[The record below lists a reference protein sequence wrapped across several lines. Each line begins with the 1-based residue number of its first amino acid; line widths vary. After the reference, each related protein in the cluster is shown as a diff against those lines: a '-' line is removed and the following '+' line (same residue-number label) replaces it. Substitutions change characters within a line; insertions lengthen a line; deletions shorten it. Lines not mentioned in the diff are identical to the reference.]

1 MYVQA
6 RDMGYRLAGMPLD
19 VGMIVGMVLIVAGLA
34 ATIWG
39 LIPRDHLHTL
49 ASDVHIRVRALD
61 EVPIRASH
69 VALMLVMAAAVTID
83 VMKPATL
90 SFVLPGMT
98 REYGL
103 RSPLHPTGTIPAA
116 LLPLAGITG
125 TVLGSFLWGWLGDRL
140 GRRPSIL
147 MAAMTFIATSICG
160 SMPSFAL
167 NMVMCF
173 VMGLGVGGMLPIM
186 FTIMAETI
194 PARHRG
200 WLLVLIGGDVAGA
213 YIITSWLAASLMPSL
228 SWRILWLIG
237 FPTGLLLI
245 VLSRWIPES
254 PRFLLAHGRT
264 DEAESVMKRYGAV
277 IVREPESEIA
287 AESAVGSGIRQLF
300 RPPFLRV
307 TVVVVLLGLGVGLV
321 SFGFQLWIPS
331 NLQKLGFAEAEANR
345 LLRNSAIIG
354 FPLNFLVAWLYGF
367 WSSKKTLILVTSLT
381 ALSLFGFVVA
391 GNSVATN
398 RVLLYALLIM
408 PIWGISSVVAVLSAY
423 STEIFPT
430 RLRSRGSGLA
440 AGVSKAGGLA
450 IIALVV
456 LAIAPPSIANTALI
470 GALPLALAALAIAF
484 FGPETRNRQLEEIT
498 AEQLSA
504 REQKPRS
511 LYEASGGLRRAVAPG
526 KGQRVAGDSI
536 AVQFAGL
543 DVAAVVDAAIQT
555 GDPRFVTH
563 RGEVG
568 RAARKQIRQ
577 DCRARG

>member
-1 MYVQA
+1 MEPTYRGTFGNRGAFWTGLVAVIAGVILHLPMYVQA
-6 RDMGYRLAGMPLD
+6 RDMSYHLAGMPLD
-19 VGMIVGMVLIVAGLA
+19 TGMLVGMVLIVAGLA
-34 ATIWG
+34 GTIWG
-39 LIPRDHLHTL
+39 LIPRDHPHAL
-49 ASDVHIRVRALD
+49 ASDVHIRVKALD

-103 RSPLHPTGTIPAA
+103 RSPLHPTGSIPAA
-116 LLPLAGITG
+116 LLPLTGITG
-125 TVLGSFLWGWLGDRL
+125 TVLGSFLWGWLGDRI

-167 NMVMCF
+167 NIVMCF

-213 YIITSWLAASLMPSL
+213 YIITSWLAASLIPSL
-228 SWRILWLIG
+228 SWRIMWLIG
-237 FPTGLLLI
+237 FPTGVLLI
-245 VLSRWIPES
+245 LLSRWIPES
-254 PRFLLAHGRT
+254 PRFLLAHGRA
-264 DEAESVMKRYGAV
+264 DEAEAIMKRYGAV
-277 IVREPESEIA
+277 IVREPETRIDRE
-287 AESAVGSGIRQLF
+287 AVAGSRFGQLF
-300 RPPFLRV
+300 RPPFVRA

-331 NLQKLGFAEAEANR
+331 NLQKLGFAEGEANR

-367 WSSKKTLILVTSLT
+367 WSSKKTLILVVSLT
-381 ALSLFGFVVA
+381 ALSLFGFVIA
-391 GNSVATN
+391 GNSVATDKP
-398 RVLLYALLIM
+398 LLYALLIM
-408 PIWGISSVVAVLSAY
+408 PIWGISSVIAVLSAY

-440 AGVSKAGGLA
+440 AGFSKAGGVG
-450 IIALVV
+450 IVALVV
-456 LAIAPPSIANTALI
+456 FAVSPPSIAETALI

-484 FGPETRNRQLEEIT
+484 FGPETRSRQLEEIT

-504 REQKPRS
+504 RDS
-511 LYEASGGLRRAVAPG
+511 EAAL
-526 KGQRVAGDSI
+526 AG
-536 AVQFAGL
+536 
-543 DVAAVVDAAIQT
+543 
-555 GDPRFVTH
+555 
-563 RGEVG
+563 
-568 RAARKQIRQ
+568 
-577 DCRARG
+577 

>member
-1 MYVQA
+1 MEPTERGIEFGRPGAFWAGVVAVIAGVTLHLPMYVEA
-6 RDMGYRLAGMPLD
+6 RDMGFRLAGMPLGA
-19 VGMIVGMVLIVAGLA
+19 GMIAGMVLIVAGLA
-34 ATIWG
+34 ATFWG
-39 LIPRDHLHTL
+39 LIPRDDPHAL

-61 EVPIRASH
+61 EVPIRSSH

-90 SFVLPGMT
+90 AFVLPGMT

-103 RSPLHPTGTIPAA
+103 RSPLHPAGTIPAA

-125 TVLGSFLWGWLGDRL
+125 TVLGSFLWGWLGDRI

-264 DEAESVMKRYGAV
+264 DQAERVMKQYGAV
-277 IVREPESEIA
+277 IVREPQGQID
-287 AESAVGSGIRQLF
+287 AESAAGSGIRQLL

-307 TVVVVLLGLGVGLV
+307 TAVVVLLGLGVGLV

-331 NLQKLGFAEAEANR
+331 NLQKLGFAEGDANR
-345 LLRNSAIIG
+345 LLRNSALIG

-367 WSSKKTLILVTSLT
+367 WSSKKTLILVTTLT
-381 ALSLFGFVVA
+381 ALSLFGFVLA

-398 RVLLYALLIM
+398 RFLLYTLLIM

-423 STEIFPT
+423 SAEIFPT
-430 RLRSRGSGLA
+430 RLRSRGTGLA
-440 AGVSKAGGLA
+440 SGISKAGGVL
-450 IIALVV
+450 IIALV
-456 LAIAPPSIANTALI
+456 AIAVAPPSIADTALI
-470 GALPLALAALAIAF
+470 GALPMALAAGAVAL
-484 FGPETRNRQLEEIT
+484 FGPETRKRQLEEIT
-498 AEQLSA
+498 AEQLGV
-504 REQKPRS
+504 REPK
-511 LYEASGGLRRAVAPG
+511 
-526 KGQRVAGDSI
+526 I
-536 AVQFAGL
+536 AL
-543 DVAAVVDAAIQT
+543 
-555 GDPRFVTH
+555 
-563 RGEVG
+563 G
-568 RAARKQIRQ
+568 R
-577 DCRARG
+577 

>member
-1 MYVQA
+1 MVAVVAGVILHLPMYVEA
-6 RDMGYRLAGMPLD
+6 RDMGFHLAGMPLD
-19 VGMIVGMVLIVAGLA
+19 VSMIVGMVLIVTGLA
-34 ATIWG
+34 ATFYG
-39 LIPRDHLHTL
+39 LIPRDH
-49 ASDVHIRVRALD
+49 ANARVSDVHIRVKALD
-61 EVPIRASH
+61 EVPISKRH

-103 RSPLHPTGTIPAA
+103 RSPLHQSGTIPAA

-125 TVLGSFLWGWLGDRL
+125 TVLGSFLWGWMGDRL

-160 SMPSFAL
+160 SMPSFTL

-173 VMGLGVGGMLPIM
+173 IMGLGVGGMLPIM

-213 YIITSWLAASLMPSL
+213 YIVTSWLAAALVPSL

-237 FPTGLLLI
+237 FPTGILLI
-245 VLSRWIPES
+245 LLSRWIPES
-254 PRFLLAHGRT
+254 PRFLLARGRT
-264 DEAESVMKRYGAV
+264 DEAAAIMERYGAV
-277 IVREPESEIA
+277 IVREPERATDPASA
-287 AESAVGSGIRQLF
+287 AGSRFDQLF
-300 RPPFLRV
+300 RPPFLRA
-307 TVVVVLLGLGVGLV
+307 TLVVVLLGLGVGLV

-331 NLQKLGFAEAEANR
+331 NLQKLGFAEGDANR
-345 LLRNSAIIG
+345 MLRNSAIIG

-367 WSSKKTLILVTSLT
+367 WSSKKTLILVVTLT

-440 AGVSKAGGLA
+440 AGISKAGGVA
-450 IIALVV
+450 IITLVV
-456 LAIAPPSIANTALI
+456 FAIAPPSIADTALI
-470 GALPLALAALAIAF
+470 GAVPLALAALAIAF
-484 FGPETRNRQLEEIT
+484 YGPETRNRQLEEIT
-498 AEQLSA
+498 AEQLTA
-504 REQKPRS
+504 REIKTA
-511 LYEASGGLRRAVAPG
+511 LAL
-526 KGQRVAGDSI
+526 
-536 AVQFAGL
+536 
-543 DVAAVVDAAIQT
+543 
-555 GDPRFVTH
+555 
-563 RGEVG
+563 
-568 RAARKQIRQ
+568 
-577 DCRARG
+577 

>member
-1 MYVQA
+1 
-6 RDMGYRLAGMPLD
+6 
-19 VGMIVGMVLIVAGLA
+19 
-34 ATIWG
+34 
-39 LIPRDHLHTL
+39 
-49 ASDVHIRVRALD
+49 VRALD
-61 EVPIRASH
+61 EAPISPAH

-103 RSPLHPTGTIPAA
+103 RSPLHPTGSIPAA

-125 TVLGSFLWGWLGDRL
+125 TVLGSFLWGWLGDRI

-147 MAAMTFIATSICG
+147 MAAMAFIATSICG

-186 FTIMAETI
+186 FTMMAETI

-213 YIITSWLAASLMPSL
+213 YILTSWLAAALVPSL

-237 FPTGLLLI
+237 FPTGVLLI
-245 VLSRWIPES
+245 LLSRWIPES
-254 PRFLLAHGRT
+254 PRFLLAHGRI
-264 DEAESVMKRYGAV
+264 DEAAAIMKRYGAV
-277 IVREPESEIA
+277 IVPEPESPVA
-287 AESAVGSGIRQLF
+287 VESAAGSGMRELL
-300 RPPFLRV
+300 RPPFLRA

-331 NLQKLGFAEAEANR
+331 NLQKLGLAEGEANR

-367 WSSKKTLILVTSLT
+367 WSSKKTLILVTGLT

-391 GNSVATN
+391 GSSVATN
-398 RVLLYALLIM
+398 RLLLYALLVM
-408 PIWGISSVVAVLSAY
+408 PIWGISSVIAVLSAY

-430 RLRSRGSGLA
+430 RLRSRGSGVA
-440 AGVSKAGGLA
+440 AGFSKAGGVV
-450 IIALVV
+450 IIALVA
-456 LAIAPPSIANTALI
+456 LAMAPPSIADTALI
-470 GALPLALAALAIAF
+470 GALPMALAAVAVAL
-484 FGPETRNRQLEEIT
+484 FGPETRKRQLEEIT
-498 AEQLSA
+498 AEQLGA
-504 REQKPRS
+504 R
-511 LYEASGGLRRAVAPG
+511 
-526 KGQRVAGDSI
+526 
-536 AVQFAGL
+536 
-543 DVAAVVDAAIQT
+543 
-555 GDPRFVTH
+555 
-563 RGEVG
+563 
-568 RAARKQIRQ
+568 
-577 DCRARG
+577 

>member
-1 MYVQA
+1 MESSDRSTTFGNPGAFWAGLAAVILGVTLHLPMYVQA
-6 RDMGYRLAGMPLD
+6 KDMGYRLAGMPVD
-19 VGMIVGMVLIVAGLA
+19 VGMIVGMVLIVSGLV

-39 LIPRDHLHTL
+39 LIPADHVHTL
-49 ASDVHIRVRALD
+49 ASDVHVRVRALD
-61 EVPIRASH
+61 EVPIRSSH

-103 RSPLHPTGTIPAA
+103 RSPLHPTGSIPAA
-116 LLPLAGITG
+116 LLPLVGITG
-125 TVLGSFLWGWLGDRL
+125 TVLGSFLWGWLGDRI

-213 YIITSWLAASLMPSL
+213 YILTSWLAAALVPSL

-237 FPTGLLLI
+237 FPTGVFLI
-245 VLSRWIPES
+245 LLSRWIPES

-264 DEAESVMKRYGAV
+264 GEAEKVMKRYGAV
-277 IVREPESEIA
+277 IVRESEREIDAEA
-287 AESAVGSGIRQLF
+287 AAGSGIRQLL
-300 RPPFLRV
+300 RPPFLRA

-331 NLQKLGFAEAEANR
+331 NLQKLGFAEGAANR

-381 ALSLFGFVVA
+381 ALSLFGFVLA

-398 RVLLYALLIM
+398 RFLLYALLIM

-423 STEIFPT
+423 SAEIFPT

-440 AGVSKAGGLA
+440 AGISKAAGVV
-450 IIALVV
+450 IIALVAV
-456 LAIAPPSIANTALI
+456 SVAAPSIADTALM
-470 GALPLALAALAIAF
+470 GALPMALAAVAVAL
-484 FGPETRNRQLEEIT
+484 FGPETRNRQLEAIT
-498 AEQLSA
+498 AEQLGV
-504 REQKPRS
+504 
-511 LYEASGGLRRAVAPG
+511 LDG
-526 KGQRVAGDSI
+526 KAALAG
-536 AVQFAGL
+536 
-543 DVAAVVDAAIQT
+543 
-555 GDPRFVTH
+555 
-563 RGEVG
+563 
-568 RAARKQIRQ
+568 
-577 DCRARG
+577 

>member
-1 MYVQA
+1 MEPTYGDTTFGHRGAFWAGVVAVTAGVVLHLPMYVEA
-6 RDMGYRLAGMPLD
+6 RDVGFRLAGMPLD
-19 VGMIVGMVLIVAGLA
+19 VPMVVGMVLIVAGLA

-39 LIPRDHLHTL
+39 LIPRDHPHTL

-61 EVPIRASH
+61 EVPIRSAH
-69 VALMLVMAAAVTID
+69 VVLMLVMAAAVTID

-98 REYGL
+98 HEYGL
-103 RSPLHPTGTIPAA
+103 KSPLHPTGTIPAA

-160 SMPSFAL
+160 SMPTYAL
-167 NMVMCF
+167 NLFMCF

-213 YIITSWLAASLMPSL
+213 YIITSWLAASLVPTL

-237 FPTGLLLI
+237 FPTGVLLI
-245 VLSRWIPES
+245 LLSRWIPES

-264 DEAESVMKRYGAV
+264 DEAAAIMERYGAV
-277 IVREPESEIA
+277 IVREPESQMD
-287 AESAVGSGIRQLF
+287 AESRAGTGMRQLL
-300 RPPFLRV
+300 RPPFLHA
-307 TVVVVLLGLGVGLV
+307 TVVVVLLGLGIGLV

-331 NLQKLGFAEAEANR
+331 NLQKLGFGEAEANR
-345 LLRNSAIIG
+345 LLRNSALIG

-367 WSSKKTLILVTSLT
+367 WSSKRTLILVTGLT
-381 ALSLFGFVVA
+381 ALSLFAFVVA
-391 GNSVATN
+391 GNSVVTN
-398 RVLLYALLIM
+398 RVLLYTLLIM

-423 STEIFPT
+423 SAEIFPT

-440 AGVSKAGGLA
+440 AGVSKAGGVL
-450 IIALVV
+450 IIALV
-456 LAIAPPSIANTALI
+456 AIAVAPPSITGTALI
-470 GALPLALAALAIAF
+470 GALPMALAALAVAL
-484 FGPETRNRQLEEIT
+484 FGPETRKRQLEEIT

-504 REQKPRS
+504 RETKTA
-511 LYEASGGLRRAVAPG
+511 L
-526 KGQRVAGDSI
+526 
-536 AVQFAGL
+536 
-543 DVAAVVDAAIQT
+543 
-555 GDPRFVTH
+555 
-563 RGEVG
+563 
-568 RAARKQIRQ
+568 AR
-577 DCRARG
+577 